1 MYKFHSASAYPWK
14 KGALFLG
21 HDERGG
27 AVGISTER
35 HAITIA
41 GSQSGKGVGVI
52 IPNLLRWPHNALVI
66 DPKGEAAKETL
77 EAREAMGCPSFVF
90 DPFQTSSVPAHL
102 RVTINPMHG
111 LNPNSFTITED
122 IGVIADG
129 IVMRP
134 DPQAAHWDDGAAALL
149 SGLIAWVLLHYPE
162 EERNLLT
169 VRKIQRN
176 TDLFAETIEAMRDEE
191 GCGGLCQ
198 TGAAAAY
205 AKEGGYF
212 VSNAEKNTRWLDSL
226 AMQKAL
232 GQSTFDMDA
241 LKWGN
246 ASLFLVLPSKY
257 LKQHGRF
264 LRLFVRTAIDTM
276 QQEQGGKIRGNDCLF
291 LLDEFFALGYI
302 DEIATTAG
310 LMAGYGLKLWPIL
323 QDIEQLRKL
332 YGKDGAATFFGS
344 SDLHQFFGNMDD
356 ETLEYV
362 SRKIGNYNVDDLPD
376 EPRFKVS
383 DQTKDWDREVKRE
396 GNRLFFL
403 SNLKNMEYSIERRT
417 EHQNLDRMA
426 YQEELSRFNT
436 TASRVLGK
444 PRLPPDAL
452 ASLIKKPERG
462 PAKNMIAIVHGGK
475 PLCVRLAPYYLD
487 PRAPASSVETG
498 ERSEN
503 APIEQIETGEIEK
516 SVEDQTDKY
525 NAAQKAKMARVEAL
539 IQSHPLLNET
549 MDRARHFRRIGRLD
563 LEPDEINTKHCVL
576 VMLMQRTET
585 VPPVAKIEELAE
597 LVKDQPTAAEWE
609 NQGKVG
615 RAVSTIK
622 TDLSKRFSSSR

>member
-1 MYKFHSASAYPWK
+1 MYQFQPASAYPWK
-14 KGALFLG
+14 RGALFLG
-21 HDERGG
+21 HDARGG

-276 QQEQGGKIRGNDCLF
+276 QQERGGKIRGNDCLF

-356 ETLEYV
+356 ETLEYI

-383 DQTKDWDREVKRE
+383 DETKEWDREVERE

-417 EHQNLDRMA
+417 EHQNLDRRA

-444 PRLPPDAL
+444 PRVPPDAL

-475 PLCVRLAPYYLD
+475 PLCVRLAPYYLTST
-487 PRAPASSVETG
+487 SSTANETG
-498 ERSEN
+498 VVSP
-503 APIEQIETGEIEK
+503 APLLEEQSTFDAAAFQAELREL
-516 SVEDQTDKY
+516 DKPRI
-525 NAAQKAKMARVEAL
+525 QKLERVEAL
-539 IQSHPLLNET
+539 IQSHPLLKET
-549 MDRARHFRRIGRLD
+549 IDRARHFRRIGRLD
-563 LEPDEINTKHCVL
+563 QEPDETNTKHYAL
-576 VMLMQRTET
+576 VMLMQHTET